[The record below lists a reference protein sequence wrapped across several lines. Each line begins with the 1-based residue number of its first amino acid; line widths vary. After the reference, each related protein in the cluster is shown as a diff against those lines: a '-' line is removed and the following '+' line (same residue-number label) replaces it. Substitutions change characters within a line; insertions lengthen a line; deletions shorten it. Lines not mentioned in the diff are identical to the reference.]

1 MISKRLNVAV
11 LVLLLA
17 GSAYAEQ
24 SKTAAPA
31 GESIDVSRCT
41 ACHQGG
47 LSLTRYTG
55 DELTQRILALRNNP
69 ANHPPLLLEDASEK
83 DIRKLASAL
92 SSEQTE

>member
-1 MISKRLNVAV
+1 MISKRLNVTV
-11 LVLLLA
+11 LVLLFA

-24 SKTAAPA
+24 PKTTAPA
-31 GESIDVSRCT
+31 SESIDARRCT

-55 DELTQRILALRNNP
+55 DELSQSILALRNNP
-69 ANHPPLLLEDASEK
+69 ANHPPLLLEDAGED

-92 SSEQTE
+92 SSQQTD